1 MDQTIFIQKKNLCKV
16 VVLGVSINVWS
27 KCDDANIHMTFVVC
41 VSIAKYDVTP
51 LLILP
56 GKWFDRYFLEC
67 CYIEDDKITTALN
80 FFINYT
86 LFLIWIEFFYD
97 SIPDS
102 VAFSRVLV
110 YDGCCS
116 HYNDNIVKKHLSLKS
131 YWLYF
136 HIIPSI

>member
-41 VSIAKYDVTP
+41 VSIAKCDVTP

-86 LFLIWIEFFYD
+86 LFLIQLELFAN
-97 SIPDS
+97 SVPDS
-102 VAFSRVLV
+102 VAHPLVLV
-110 YDGCCS
+110 YDGCCI
-116 HYNDNIVKKHLSLKS
+116 HYNDEI
-131 YWLYF
+131 
-136 HIIPSI
+136 